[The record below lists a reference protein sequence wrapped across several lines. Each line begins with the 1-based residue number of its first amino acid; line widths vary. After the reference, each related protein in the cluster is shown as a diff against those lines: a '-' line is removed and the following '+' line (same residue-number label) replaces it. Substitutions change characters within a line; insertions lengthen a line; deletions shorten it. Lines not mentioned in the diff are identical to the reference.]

1 MSVRLTPHPS
11 WVAELDATLEPHR
24 EAILDT
30 QVVVDA
36 SENQLRDGRIQN
48 FLVAFYPIIRDFPQ
62 WLQLLLDRSPAEGQ
76 AFFRDNIRVEK
87 RHDAMWRAMGDGFNV
102 PRQRF
107 QVPEPMNAEIRV
119 FHNYLTSMCQT
130 AAFATAVGAVNY
142 AVEGVAQKISEKALR
157 GLGKNEK
164 IGPRGRWWLEEHA
177 KYDDEHPVHALEIIK
192 SCVAKGEDADEVAS
206 ASAKSL
212 QLMRASMI
220 ASYAA

>member
-1 MSVRLTPHPS
+1 MSVKVTPHPS
-11 WVAELDATLEPHR
+11 WVAQLDTVLDPYR

-30 QVVVDA
+30 PVVVEA
-36 SENQLRDGRIQN
+36 SENHLADGKIQN

-62 WLQLLLDRSPAEGQ
+62 WLQLLLDRSPEEGQ

-102 PRQRF
+102 PRSRF
-107 QVPEPMNAEIRV
+107 QVPEPMIPETRE
-119 FHNYLTSMCQT
+119 FHNYLTAMCRT
-130 AAFATAVGAVNY
+130 KEFATAVGAVNY

-157 GLGKNEK
+157 GLAKNEK

-192 SCVAKGEDADEVAS
+192 SCVAKGENPEAVSS

-212 QLMRASMI
+212 TLMRESML
-220 ASYAA
+220 ASYAS